1 MSAMKTVYTAEVTVT
16 GGRDGRATSSDKNLD
31 VRLSMPKELGGSG
44 APGTTNPEQ
53 LFAAGY
59 AACFQSAL
67 RAVAGNKG
75 MKITDS
81 SIRARVGVGPRDAGG
96 FGINVAMEVKLE
108 GVTREQAQQLVEI
121 AHRDMC
127 PYSHATRNNVDVA
140 IKLA

>member
-1 MSAMKTVYTAEVTVT
+1 MKPVYTADVTVT
-16 GGRDGRATSSDKNLD
+16 GGRDGRAISSDKNLD
-31 VRLSMPKELGGSG
+31 VRLSMPKELGGSA

-59 AACFQSAL
+59 AACFQSAI
-67 RAVAGNKG
+67 RAVASSKG
-75 MKITDS
+75 MKISDS
-81 SIRARVGVGPRDAGG
+81 SIKAKVGVGPREAGG

-108 GVTREQAQQLVEI
+108 GVTREQAQQLIES

-127 PYSHATRNNVDVA
+127 PYSHATRNNIDVD